1 MHILFL
7 NPQGNFD
14 DEDSRLAAHPDFG
27 GQLVYV
33 KEIGMALVDQGHKVD
48 IVTRRIVDP
57 EWPEFAD
64 PIDHYTGYE
73 SGLRIVR
80 IPCGGDA
87 FLPKEQLW
95 DHLPEFI
102 SNTLLFYGNK
112 LPDFVTAHYADG
124 GLCALLLQAQTGLKF
139 TFTGHSLGAQKL
151 DKLGTDS
158 SNSAEMEERFCF
170 SRRIDAER
178 LAMKKAFCIITSTR
192 QERLKQYAHPLYRGS
207 IDVNDD
213 SRFAVI
219 PPGVN
224 TDLFTTDPGC
234 EDQQVEQRLN
244 SVLHDPQSP
253 HLLIASRIDEKKNIG
268 TAVEAWASS
277 EDLHTRA
284 NLALCV
290 RGLDDPWTELSTLT
304 EEEQDV
310 LRPILKTIENAG
322 LRNKVDFLNVQS
334 QSELAATYR
343 YFATRGSLFLLPSVY
358 EPFGLA
364 PIEAAACGLACVA
377 TSNGGPSEIFE
388 DGAGILVDPFDV
400 QDMVRGIKQALDQQP
415 ELSERGC
422 QRVLDRYTWKKTA
435 TRYLDVIQAGVASG
449 PAEKQAV
456 PALDAGPRIHAY
468 LDQRSVSQ

>member
-14 DEDSRLAAHPDFG
+14 DEDSRLAEHPDFG

-33 KEIGMALVDQGHKVD
+33 KEIGMAMVDQGHTVD

-57 EWPEFAD
+57 EWPEFAA
-64 PIDHYTGYE
+64 PVDHYTGYE
-73 SGLRIVR
+73 PGLRIVR

-102 SNTLLFYGNK
+102 SNTLQFYGDK

-124 GLCALLLQAQTGLKF
+124 GYCALLLQVQTGLKF

-151 DKLGTDS
+151 DKLGSDS
-158 SNSAEMEERFCF
+158 SNTAEMEERFCF

-178 LAMKKAFCIITSTR
+178 LTMQRAFRIITSTR
-192 QERLKQYAHPLYRGS
+192 QERMKQYAHPLYRGS
-207 IDVNDD
+207 VDVNDD

-224 TDLFTTDPGC
+224 TDLFTTEHGC
-234 EDQQVEQRLN
+234 DDRQVEQQLDSELR
-244 SVLHDPQSP
+244 DPQSP

-268 TAVEAWASS
+268 VVVEAWAGS
-277 EDLHTRA
+277 ENLHTRT

-310 LRPILKTIENAG
+310 LRPILEMIENAG
-322 LRNKVDFLNVQS
+322 LRNKVEFLNIQS

-343 YFATRGSLFLLPSVY
+343 YFAARGSLFLLPSVY

-377 TSNGGPSEIFE
+377 TKNGGPSEIFE
-388 DGAGILVDPFDV
+388 GGAGILVDPFDV
-400 QDMVRGIKQALDQQP
+400 QDIERGIKLALDRQP

-435 TRYLDVIQAGVASG
+435 TRYLEVIQAGVESG
-449 PAEKQAV
+449 LAEKQAV
-456 PALDAGPRIHAY
+456 PELDAGSRIRAY
-468 LDQRSVSQ
+468 LDQRSVNQ